1 MGDSMAYE
9 QRPKNKWDKESKNKF
24 TAEDSMKEKRKKES
38 DRRRSKRK
46 RDNYY
51 DKEEY

>member
-1 MGDSMAYE
+1 MAYE
-9 QRPKNKWDKESKNKF
+9 QRPKNKLDKDSKNKF
-24 TAEDSMKEKRKKES
+24 AAEDSMKEKRKKES